1 MSVTVQEECENQ
13 WLMKTMK
20 TMKMTTTHCNGRRQR
35 TDHPVDHHRVPV
47 APVLH
52 GVVDINKTGE
62 ELEGSAENGLI
73 AIERDQQ
80 GGCNV
85 GEAGKER

>member
-1 MSVTVQEECENQ
+1 M
-13 WLMKTMK
+13 
-20 TMKMTTTHCNGRRQR
+20 
-35 TDHPVDHHRVPV
+35 PV

>member
-1 MSVTVQEECENQ
+1 MQDECENRR
-13 WLMKTMK
+13 LVMMMTKTK
-20 TMKMTTTHCNGRRQR
+20 TTTTTTTHSNGRTQR
-35 TDHPVDHHRVPV
+35 TDHPVDHHRMPV

-73 AIERDQQ
+73 PIERDQQ
-80 GGCNV
+80 GGCIDV
-85 GEAGKER
+85 GDAGR